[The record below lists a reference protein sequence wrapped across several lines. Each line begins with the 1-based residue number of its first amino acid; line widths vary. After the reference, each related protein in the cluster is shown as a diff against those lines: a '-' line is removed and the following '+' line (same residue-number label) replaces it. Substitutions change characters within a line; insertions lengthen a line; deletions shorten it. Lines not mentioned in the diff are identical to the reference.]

1 MKNRAKCKLCQ
12 SVLESFHRHDYV
24 TCKCGEISIT
34 GGAYIYECSA
44 QNWKNFLRID
54 DLGNEII
61 PKIIENG
68 VDTSVSEE
76 TLSKNTSPLSKEEK
90 IKELE
95 RMILSIEA
103 LPSQAMSSPIS
114 HYDLLSLLILLS
126 SILRDD

>member
-76 TLSKNTSPLSKEEK
+76 TLSIPHRLNKEEMLL
-90 IKELE
+90 ELD
-95 RMILSIEA
+95 RMIQSIEQ
-103 LPSQAMSSPIS
+103 LPQEAMSTPIN
-114 HYDLLSLLILLS
+114 HYDWLSYLMLIN
-126 SILRDD
+126 SILRV